1 MIRLAAGPLG
11 LSSRA
16 FRAAT
21 ATPASRRVRA
31 RTNAPSQSD
40 LQPDTQP
47 HDAPYAEPMRLTI
60 SRSNRFLVAI
70 AGLTALAILLVW
82 FAYAFTESERLDIQH
97 DSSQVSDLW
106 AAADRLAGD
115 VNAQESAVDDYLF
128 SADPQAVSRYEAA
141 VTDETSVAAQMRA
154 GAVELPGLLSAITE
168 LENAT
173 ATWQSSFARPAIAA
187 VKAGGR
193 AALVPFTSGSSPQ
206 EEPVSAAVAQLTVQ
220 LNLAESNLRLR
231 DDALSVTR
239 TEATAFGLA
248 VLVLS
253 ALLSLWLVRRFGR
266 TLGTDARRST
276 ILNQFT
282 EAISFAD
289 DETAV
294 AKANLEALVLLVHP
308 DAGVTHVL
316 NHSQD
321 RAVPAAIVGGAV
333 AEVLALRTLSTC
345 AGMNRGS
352 MYVSS
357 DLAAP
362 LSVHCPIYPAE
373 HGTLACVPLISGE
386 TIGAIHLYWERPRAL
401 PVEIRRSVAQFV
413 AHAAL
418 AIGNRR
424 LLSALAGQASTDAR
438 TGLANSRTFDLAL
451 DSALKSRT
459 SDEPIAVLMLDLDH
473 FKDFNDRHGHPS
485 GDEALR
491 TFGEVL
497 RSCMRDGD
505 LAARYGG
512 EEFAVMLPRVDP
524 AAAVTIAQRICSR
537 TESTI
542 LSLAPGIT
550 DRITVSIGV
559 AEAPIQALERIS
571 LLRIADEAL
580 YQAKTDGR
588 NRVVYLGEGAPR
600 IGQTAGEADASPAA

>member
-1 MIRLAAGPLG
+1 
-11 LSSRA
+11 
-16 FRAAT
+16 
-21 ATPASRRVRA
+21 
-31 RTNAPSQSD
+31 
-40 LQPDTQP
+40 
-47 HDAPYAEPMRLTI
+47 MRPTI
-60 SRSNRFLVAI
+60 SRSNRFLVAS
-70 AGLTALAILLVW
+70 AAMTALAILLVG
-82 FAYAFTESERLDIQH
+82 FAYAFTESERLDIEH
-97 DSSQVSDLW
+97 DSTQTSELW
-106 AAADRLAGD
+106 AATAGLASD
-115 VNAQESAVDDYLF
+115 VNVQESAIDGYLF
-128 SADPQAVSRYEAA
+128 SVDPQAVSRYEAA
-141 VTDETSVAAQMRA
+141 VTDETAVTAQMRA

-173 ATWQSSFARPAIAA
+173 STWRSSFARPAIAA
-187 VKAGGR
+187 VEAGGGT
-193 AALVPFTSGSSPQ
+193 ALAPFTRGPSPD
-206 EEPVSAAVAQLTVQ
+206 EEPVSAALAQLTVQ
-220 LNLAESNLRLR
+220 LNLAEGNLRLR
-231 DDALSVTR
+231 DDALSATR

-266 TLGTDARRST
+266 TLETDALRSR

-294 AKANLEALVLLVHP
+294 AKANLEALALLVHP

-333 AEVLALRTLSTC
+333 AEVLPLKTLSTC
-345 AGMNRGS
+345 AGIVRSS

-357 DLAAP
+357 DLAAL

-373 HGTLACVPLISGE
+373 HGTLACVPLVSGE
-386 TIGAIHLYWERPRAL
+386 TVGAIHLYWERPRAL

-424 LLSALAGQASTDAR
+424 LVSVLAGQASMDGR

-451 DSALKSRT
+451 DSALASRT

-497 RSCMRDGD
+497 RSCMRDRD

-512 EEFAVMLPRVDP
+512 EEFAVMLPGVGP
-524 AAAVTIAQRICSR
+524 EAAVTIAQRIRAR

-542 LSLAPGIT
+542 VSLAPGIT

-559 AEAPIQALERIS
+559 AAAPIQALERIS
-571 LLRIADEAL
+571 LLRLADEAL
-580 YQAKTDGR
+580 YQAKEDGR
-588 NRVVYLGEGAPR
+588 NRVAYLGESAPGLELAAEPVDAAPPATSTTGPSHARVRGA
-600 IGQTAGEADASPAA
+600 

>member
-1 MIRLAAGPLG
+1 
-11 LSSRA
+11 
-16 FRAAT
+16 
-21 ATPASRRVRA
+21 
-31 RTNAPSQSD
+31 
-40 LQPDTQP
+40 
-47 HDAPYAEPMRLTI
+47 MRHGI
-60 SRSNRFLVAI
+60 SRNSRFLVAI
-70 AGLTALAILLVW
+70 AGMTALAILVVG

-97 DSSQVSDLW
+97 DSRQTGDLW
-106 AAADRLAGD
+106 AATARLAGAVD
-115 VNAQESAVDDYLF
+115 SQESAIHHYLL
-128 SADPQAVSRYEAA
+128 STDPQAVSRFEAAIVDEAA
-141 VTDETSVAAQMRA
+141 VTAQMRA
-154 GAVELPGLLSAITE
+154 GTVELPSLDRALTE

-173 ATWQSSFARPAIAA
+173 ATWRSSFARPAIAA
-187 VKAGGR
+187 VEAGGGT
-193 AALVPFTSGSSPQ
+193 ALAPFTQGSSAD
-206 EEPVSAAVAQLTVQ
+206 EDPVNGALAELTVQ
-220 LNLAESNLRLR
+220 LNLAEGDLRLR
-231 DDALSVTR
+231 EDALSVTR
-239 TEATAFGLA
+239 TAATAFGLG

-266 TLGTDARRST
+266 ALEKDALRSG

-282 EAISFAD
+282 EAISFAGD
-289 DETAV
+289 DTAV

-308 DAGVTHVL
+308 DAGVTHLL

-321 RAVPAAIVGGAV
+321 RAVPEAIVGGAV
-333 AEVLALRTLSTC
+333 AEVLSLKTLATC
-345 AGMNRGS
+345 AGMIRGS

-373 HGTLACVPLISGE
+373 RGTVACVPLVSGE

-424 LLSALAGQASTDAR
+424 LLRALQGQASTDAR
-438 TGLANSRTFDLAL
+438 TGLANSGAFDRAL
-451 DSALKSRT
+451 ENALGSRT
-459 SDEPIAVLMLDLDH
+459 ADEPIAVLMLDLDL

-491 TFGEVL
+491 TFAEVL

-524 AAAVTIAQRICSR
+524 ATAVTIAERIRAR

-542 LSLAPGIT
+542 MSLAPGIT

-559 AEAPIQALERIS
+559 AAAPIQALERSS

-580 YQAKTDGR
+580 YQAKADGR
-588 NRVVYLGEGAPR
+588 NRVVYVGEAALGLDP
-600 IGQTAGEADASPAA
+600 TAAEADASPQATSNRQ

>member
-1 MIRLAAGPLG
+1 
-11 LSSRA
+11 
-16 FRAAT
+16 
-21 ATPASRRVRA
+21 
-31 RTNAPSQSD
+31 
-40 LQPDTQP
+40 
-47 HDAPYAEPMRLTI
+47 
-60 SRSNRFLVAI
+60 
-70 AGLTALAILLVW
+70 
-82 FAYAFTESERLDIQH
+82 
-97 DSSQVSDLW
+97 
-106 AAADRLAGD
+106 
-115 VNAQESAVDDYLF
+115 
-128 SADPQAVSRYEAA
+128 
-141 VTDETSVAAQMRA
+141 
-154 GAVELPGLLSAITE
+154 
-168 LENAT
+168 
-173 ATWQSSFARPAIAA
+173 
-187 VKAGGR
+187 
-193 AALVPFTSGSSPQ
+193 
-206 EEPVSAAVAQLTVQ
+206 
-220 LNLAESNLRLR
+220 
-231 DDALSVTR
+231 LSVTR
-239 TEATAFGLA
+239 TAATAFGLG

-253 ALLSLWLVRRFGR
+253 AVLSLWLVRRFGR
-266 TLGTDARRST
+266 TLEKDALRSG

-282 EAISFAD
+282 EAISFAAD
-289 DETAV
+289 DTAV
-294 AKANLEALVLLVHP
+294 AKANLEALALLVHP

-321 RAVPAAIVGGAV
+321 RAVPEAIVGGAV
-333 AEVLALRTLSTC
+333 AEVLALQTLSTC
-345 AGMNRGS
+345 AGMIRGS

-373 HGTLACVPLISGE
+373 HGTLACVPLVSGE
-386 TIGAIHLYWERPRAL
+386 AIGAIHLYWERPRAL

-424 LLSALAGQASTDAR
+424 LLIALRGQASTDAR

-451 DSALKSRT
+451 EKALASRT
-459 SDEPIAVLMLDLDH
+459 ADETIAVLMLDLDH

-491 TFGEVL
+491 RFAEVL

-512 EEFAVMLPRVDP
+512 EEFVVMLPRVDP
-524 AAAVTIAQRICSR
+524 AAAVTIAERIRAR

-542 LSLAPGIT
+542 VSLAPGIT

-580 YQAKTDGR
+580 YQAKADGR
-588 NRVVYLGEGAPR
+588 NRVVYLGEVIPGSDPTAAESGSIAADHQRDGRGGQEPR
-600 IGQTAGEADASPAA
+600 FAAARTIECADASNCRRSRMSRLTPGSLRRHRGMSSTSRERAGPRRERQVALAEAGSCRTLSLSMAKTQRPWPRSSSSTNPGSMYS

>member
-1 MIRLAAGPLG
+1 
-11 LSSRA
+11 
-16 FRAAT
+16 
-21 ATPASRRVRA
+21 
-31 RTNAPSQSD
+31 
-40 LQPDTQP
+40 
-47 HDAPYAEPMRLTI
+47 MRHGI
-60 SRSNRFLVAI
+60 SRNSRFLIAI
-70 AGLTALAILLVW
+70 AGMTALAILVVG

-97 DSSQVSDLW
+97 DSRQTSDLW
-106 AAADRLAGD
+106 AATARLAGD
-115 VNAQESAVDDYLF
+115 VNSQESAIHNYLL
-128 SADPQAVSRYEAA
+128 STDPQAVSRFEAAIVDEAA
-141 VTDETSVAAQMRA
+141 VTAQMRA
-154 GAVELPGLLSAITE
+154 GTVELPGLDRALTE

-173 ATWQSSFARPAIAA
+173 ATWRSSFARPAIAA
-187 VKAGGR
+187 VEAGGGT
-193 AALVPFTSGSSPQ
+193 ALAPFTQGSSAD
-206 EEPVSAAVAQLTVQ
+206 EDPVNGALAELTVQ
-220 LNLAESNLRLR
+220 LNLAEGDLRLR
-231 DDALSVTR
+231 EDALSVTR
-239 TEATAFGLA
+239 TAATAFGLG

-266 TLGTDARRST
+266 ALEKDALRSG
-276 ILNQFT
+276 ILNQFN
-282 EAISFAD
+282 EAISFAGD
-289 DETAV
+289 DTAV

-308 DAGVTHVL
+308 DAGVTHLL

-321 RAVPAAIVGGAV
+321 RAVPEAIVGGAV
-333 AEVLALRTLSTC
+333 AEVLSLKTLSTC
-345 AGMNRGS
+345 AGMIRGS

-373 HGTLACVPLISGE
+373 RGTVACVPLVSGE

-424 LLSALAGQASTDAR
+424 LLRALQGQASTDAR
-438 TGLANSRTFDLAL
+438 TGLANSGAFDRAL
-451 DSALKSRT
+451 ENALGSRT
-459 SDEPIAVLMLDLDH
+459 ADEPIAVLMLDLDL

-491 TFGEVL
+491 TFAEVL

-524 AAAVTIAQRICSR
+524 ATAVTIAERIRAR

-542 LSLAPGIT
+542 MSLAPGIT

-559 AEAPIQALERIS
+559 AAAPIQALERSS

-580 YQAKTDGR
+580 YQAKADGR
-588 NRVVYLGEGAPR
+588 NRVVYVGEAALGLDP
-600 IGQTAGEADASPAA
+600 TAAEADASPQATSNRQ

>member
-1 MIRLAAGPLG
+1 
-11 LSSRA
+11 
-16 FRAAT
+16 
-21 ATPASRRVRA
+21 
-31 RTNAPSQSD
+31 
-40 LQPDTQP
+40 
-47 HDAPYAEPMRLTI
+47 MRHGI
-60 SRSNRFLVAI
+60 SRNSRFLVAI
-70 AGLTALAILLVW
+70 AGMTALAILVVG

-97 DSSQVSDLW
+97 DSRQTGDLW
-106 AAADRLAGD
+106 AATARLAGAVD
-115 VNAQESAVDDYLF
+115 SQESAIDDHLL
-128 SADPQAVSRYEAA
+128 SADPQAVSRFEAAIVDEAA
-141 VTDETSVAAQMRA
+141 VTAQMRA
-154 GAVELPGLLSAITE
+154 GTVELPGLDRALTE

-173 ATWQSSFARPAIAA
+173 ATWRSSFARPAIAA
-187 VKAGGR
+187 VEAGGGT
-193 AALVPFTSGSSPQ
+193 ALAPFTQGSSAD
-206 EEPVSAAVAQLTVQ
+206 EDPVNGALAELTVQ
-220 LNLAESNLRLR
+220 LNLAEGDLRLR
-231 DDALSVTR
+231 EDALSVTR
-239 TEATAFGLA
+239 TAATAFGLG

-266 TLGTDARRST
+266 ALEKDALRSG

-282 EAISFAD
+282 EAISFAGD
-289 DETAV
+289 DTAV

-308 DAGVTHVL
+308 DAGVTHLL

-321 RAVPAAIVGGAV
+321 RAVPEAIVGGAV
-333 AEVLALRTLSTC
+333 AEVLSLKTLSTC
-345 AGMNRGS
+345 AGMIRGS

-373 HGTLACVPLISGE
+373 RGTVACVPLVSGE

-424 LLSALAGQASTDAR
+424 LLRALQGQASTDAR
-438 TGLANSRTFDLAL
+438 TGLANSGAFDRAL
-451 DSALKSRT
+451 ENALGSRT
-459 SDEPIAVLMLDLDH
+459 ADEPIAVLMLDLDL

-491 TFGEVL
+491 TFAEVL

-524 AAAVTIAQRICSR
+524 ATAVTIAERIRAR

-542 LSLAPGIT
+542 MSLAPGIT

-559 AEAPIQALERIS
+559 AAAPIQALERSS

-580 YQAKTDGR
+580 YQAKADGR
-588 NRVVYLGEGAPR
+588 NRVVYVGEAALGLDP
-600 IGQTAGEADASPAA
+600 TAAEADASPQATSNRQ

>member
-1 MIRLAAGPLG
+1 
-11 LSSRA
+11 
-16 FRAAT
+16 
-21 ATPASRRVRA
+21 
-31 RTNAPSQSD
+31 
-40 LQPDTQP
+40 
-47 HDAPYAEPMRLTI
+47 MRHGI
-60 SRSNRFLVAI
+60 SRNSRFLVAI
-70 AGLTALAILLVW
+70 AGMTALAILVVG

-97 DSSQVSDLW
+97 DSRQTGDLW
-106 AAADRLAGD
+106 AATARLAGAVD
-115 VNAQESAVDDYLF
+115 SQESAIHHYLL
-128 SADPQAVSRYEAA
+128 STDPQAVSRFEAAIVDEAA
-141 VTDETSVAAQMRA
+141 VTAQMRA
-154 GAVELPGLLSAITE
+154 GTVELPSLDRALTE

-173 ATWQSSFARPAIAA
+173 ATWRSSFARPAIAA
-187 VKAGGR
+187 VEAGGGT
-193 AALVPFTSGSSPQ
+193 ALAPFTQGSSAD
-206 EEPVSAAVAQLTVQ
+206 EDPVNGALAELTVQ
-220 LNLAESNLRLR
+220 LNLAEGDLRLR
-231 DDALSVTR
+231 EDALSVTR
-239 TEATAFGLA
+239 TAATAFGLG

-266 TLGTDARRST
+266 ALEKDALRSG

-282 EAISFAD
+282 EAISFAGD
-289 DETAV
+289 DTAV

-308 DAGVTHVL
+308 DAGVTHLL

-321 RAVPAAIVGGAV
+321 RAVPEAIVGGAV
-333 AEVLALRTLSTC
+333 AEVLSLKTLSTC
-345 AGMNRGS
+345 AGMIRGS

-373 HGTLACVPLISGE
+373 RGTVACVPLVSGE

-424 LLSALAGQASTDAR
+424 LLRALQGQASTDAR
-438 TGLANSRTFDLAL
+438 TGLANSGAFDRAL
-451 DSALKSRT
+451 ENALGSRT
-459 SDEPIAVLMLDLDH
+459 ADEPIAVLMLDLDL

-491 TFGEVL
+491 TFAEVL

-524 AAAVTIAQRICSR
+524 ATAVTIAERIRAR

-542 LSLAPGIT
+542 MSLAPGIT

-559 AEAPIQALERIS
+559 AAAPIQALERSS

-580 YQAKTDGR
+580 YQAKADGR
-588 NRVVYLGEGAPR
+588 NRVVYVGEAALGLDP
-600 IGQTAGEADASPAA
+600 TAAEADASPQATSNRQ